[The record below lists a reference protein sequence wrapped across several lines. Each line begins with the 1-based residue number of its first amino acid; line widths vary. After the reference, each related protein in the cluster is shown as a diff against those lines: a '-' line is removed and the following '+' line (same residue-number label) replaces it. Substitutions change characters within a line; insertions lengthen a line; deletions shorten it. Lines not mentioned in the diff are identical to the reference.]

1 MDTRHVRAALAVAEF
16 GTFTAA
22 AASLFM
28 SQSTLSRQVGELE
41 RQLGVVLFF
50 RGPARATPTA
60 SGHRFLREA
69 RKVLAAVEAAES
81 AARSA

>member
-1 MDTRHVRAALAVAEF
+1 MRAVLAVAEF

-28 SQSTLSRQVGELE
+28 AQSTLSRQIGELE
-41 RQLGVVLFF
+41 RQLGTVLFS

-60 SGHRFLREA
+60 SGARFLREA
-69 RKVLAAVEAAES
+69 RKVIEAVEAAEN

>member
-1 MDTRHVRAALAVAEF
+1 MDTKHLRAALAVAEF

-28 SQSTLSRQVGELE
+28 SQPTLSRQVGELE
-41 RQLGVVLFF
+41 RQLGVVLFY
-50 RGPARATPTA
+50 RGTARATPTSA
-60 SGHRFLREA
+60 GARFLEEA
-69 RKVLAAVEAAES
+69 RAVLAAVAAAER